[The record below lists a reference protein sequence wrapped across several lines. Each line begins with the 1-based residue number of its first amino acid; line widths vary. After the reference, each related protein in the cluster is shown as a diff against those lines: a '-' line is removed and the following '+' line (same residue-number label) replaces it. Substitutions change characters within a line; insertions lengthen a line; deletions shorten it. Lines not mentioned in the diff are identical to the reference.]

1 MKRILIT
8 GTSSYIGKNLEKWLQ
23 NYSDKY
29 EIDCI
34 SLRET
39 SWIDKDFSI
48 YDVVI
53 HTVGIAHRKETS
65 ENATLYY
72 KVNRDLAFEVAKKAK
87 VEGVKQFIFLS
98 SMSVY
103 GITNGVIT
111 KNSPTKPN
119 THYGKSKLEAEELL
133 KSLQNENF
141 KVSIIRPP
149 MVYGKGCKGN
159 YPKLAKLATKT
170 PMFPSVKN
178 KRSMIFID
186 NLCEFIKLLI
196 DDCNSGLFF
205 PQNEE
210 YVNTSDMVKLI
221 GEFNGKNVRLIM
233 SFNSLY
239 ILRKF
244 NMLNKVFGNLVYD
257 KQMSEYKKNYQVY
270 DFYKSIAKTEK

>member
-8 GTSSYIGKNLEKWLQ
+8 GPSSYIGKNLEKWLE
-23 NYSDKY
+23 NYADKY
-29 EIDCI
+29 ESDCI
-34 SLRET
+34 SLREN
-39 SWIDKDFSI
+39 SWMDKDFSI

-65 ENATLYY
+65 ENANLYY
-72 KVNRDLAFEVAKKAK
+72 KVNRDLAFEVAEKAK

-119 THYGKSKLEAEELL
+119 THYGKSKLQAEESL

-141 KVSIIRPP
+141 RVSIIRPP

-159 YPKLAKLATKT
+159 YPKLAKLATKI
-170 PMFPSVKN
+170 PMFPNVKN

-210 YVNTSDMVKLI
+210 YINTSEMVKLI

-233 SFNSLY
+233 SFNSIY
-239 ILRKF
+239 IFRKF

-257 KQMSEYKKNYQVY
+257 KQMSEYKKNYQVS